1 MRWNFLLFTALY
13 KTRGGVAA
21 ASAFK
26 AAAGESRSNR
36 TQTPLW
42 RRCSTFRAI
51 GQTQ

>member
-13 KTRGGVAA
+13 KTRDGVAA

-26 AAAGESRSNR
+26 AAAESRSNR
-36 TQTPLW
+36 TPTPLW